1 MCIDNMAKG
10 SSLGDQFAAR
20 ALALLND
27 RFTVTIVNTIKRYL
41 KANANEY
48 RIDDNENM

>member
-1 MCIDNMAKG
+1 MAKG

-27 RFTVTIVNTIKRYL
+27 RFTVTIVSTIKRYL
-41 KANANEY
+41 TANANEY
-48 RIDDNENM
+48 RVDTNENMR